1 MSGVLSRRRLWLFR
15 GFVIGGC
22 LMLGELLAWVWLLFV
37 LPGSSPAALRVRQ
50 EQTASGA
57 TSSSGAAET
66 IHPFLGWVHNPQ
78 LAVPET
84 IDGRSANT
92 NALGFRD
99 NGPSVWKRSPDELII
114 GITGGSVAWRFSWE
128 AESRLRELL
137 AEVPELSARRLRIVR
152 LALPGYKQPQ
162 QLFSLSYVLALGG
175 EFDAIINL
183 DGFNDGV
190 LAVLENARQGT
201 SIAYPRSWHARS
213 LVMTDP
219 RQSSE
224 AWQLLSLRAA
234 RQARA
239 RAALDSPLRV
249 FGLFQLIWLARDES
263 AQRQLLDLAG
273 SVSGTRRDSFVHHG
287 PAPPAEDQA
296 ITDAVELWGRCS
308 EQLAALCQANGIAYL
323 HCLQPSQYLSG
334 TKTFTQTERELCLTP
349 EQPHAVLAVTI
360 FPRLRSRGKK
370 LAESGVNFLDFTG
383 LFQNSEE
390 TLYADPWCHVTADG
404 SRLFADALAPA
415 LIQQL
420 KKHQPAAR

>member
-1 MSGVLSRRRLWLFR
+1 MNTSLSRRRLWLFR
-15 GFVIGGC
+15 GLVLCGC
-22 LMLGELLAWVWLLFV
+22 LMLAELLAWVWLLFV

-66 IHPFLGWVHNPQ
+66 MHPFLGWVHNPQ

-84 IDGRSANT
+84 IDGRSATT
-92 NALGFRD
+92 NSLGFRD
-99 NGPSVWKRSPDELII
+99 NAPSVRKRSSDELII

-137 AEVPELSARRLRIVR
+137 AGVPELAARQLRIVR

-219 RQSSE
+219 RQSEE
-224 AWQLLSLRAA
+224 AWRLLSLRSA

-239 RAALDSPLRV
+239 RAALDSPLRF
-249 FGLFQLIWLARDES
+249 FGLYQLIWLARDES
-263 AQRQLLDLAG
+263 AQRQLLELAE
-273 SVSGTRRDSFVHHG
+273 SVSQTRRDSFVHHG
-287 PAPPAEDQA
+287 PAPPADDQA

-308 EQLAALCQANGIAYL
+308 KQMQALCKANGIAYL
-323 HCLQPSQYLSG
+323 HCLQPSQYLPG
-334 TKTFTQTERELCLTP
+334 TKIFTQTERELCLTP
-349 EQPHAVLAVTI
+349 EQPHAILAAAI
-360 FPRLRSRGKK
+360 FPQLRTHGQE
-370 LAESGVNFLDFTG
+370 LAESGITFLDFTG

-390 TLYADPWCHVTADG
+390 TLYADAWCHVTADG
-404 SRLFADALAPA
+404 SKLFADALAPA
-415 LIQQL
+415 LFRQL
-420 KKHQPAAR
+420 ERLPAAP